1 MRNKTFLILALTLLL
16 ACVFAFCVSAEEE
29 ATAPVIP
36 EWSEVQIIDSI
47 SPKEGFDTTSRVM
60 LKNSDNSYTVYPA
73 YYILKCTDTTFGS
86 GTNEFDFS
94 ALNNAI
100 ADTTG
105 EKYSYGSIV
114 RLEIP
119 SGFVTIQDRIFRPDK
134 GVTSIMTLKV
144 PEGVTSFGEHNFY
157 QSTTLQELELPD
169 SLTSITGNLLK
180 EVTTVRKVTIR
191 GAKTIGS
198 YAFQGCT
205 SLETVELGTSL
216 ETI

>member
-29 ATAPVIP
+29 STTPVIP

-73 YYILKCTDTTFGS
+73 YYILKCTDTTFHNLS
-86 GTNEFDFS
+86 TSSKEFDFS
-94 ALNNAI
+94 ALNAAI

-105 EKYSYGSIV
+105 ESYSYASIV

-119 SGFVTIQDRIFRPDK
+119 SGFVTIQEKFSEKIRA
-134 GVTSIMTLKV
+134 
-144 PEGVTSFGEHNFY
+144 
-157 QSTTLQELELPD
+157 
-169 SLTSITGNLLK
+169 LL
-180 EVTTVRKVTIR
+180 
-191 GAKTIGS
+191 
-198 YAFQGCT
+198 
-205 SLETVELGTSL
+205 LL
-216 ETI
+216 